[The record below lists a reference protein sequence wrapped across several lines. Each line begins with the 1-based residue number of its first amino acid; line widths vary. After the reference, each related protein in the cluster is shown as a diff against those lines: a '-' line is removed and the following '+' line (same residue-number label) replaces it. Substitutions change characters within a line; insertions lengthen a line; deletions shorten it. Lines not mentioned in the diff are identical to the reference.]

1 MMNEF
6 IPNSVS
12 NKGDDQSN
20 LAQINPSDANSIT
33 DLQQIQ
39 KDFVSFINFNNLFFS
54 EWSCK

>member
-1 MMNEF
+1 MNEF

-39 KDFVSFINFNNLFFS
+39 KDFVSFINFNNFFFS